1 MILTMGK
8 YKSYRLLITLL
19 FLFSHLCFA
28 LPEDQKK
35 IIQLRADTADINQE
49 THKGI
54 YTQHVEF
61 DQGTT
66 HLRAAQATTKVNEKN
81 KLTEVTADGDA
92 HDQAHFWTL
101 MDEKKPPLHAYAN
114 SIRYFPDKH
123 LIQLIGNARV
133 EQGKDSFSAP
143 SISYDTLHKHVISQS
158 NGQGRTVIIF
168 HPEKRHE

>member
-1 MILTMGK
+1 MIRIMGRRK
-8 YKSYRLLITLL
+8 FYRLLSILFLL
-19 FLFSHLCFA
+19 FNHLCFA
-28 LPEDQKK
+28 LPEDQKQ
-35 IIQLRADTADINQE
+35 IIHLRADTADISQE

-66 HLRAAQATTKVNEKN
+66 HLRASQATTKVNEKN
-81 KLTEVTADGDA
+81 KLTEVIADGDN
-92 HDQAHFWTL
+92 HEQAHFWTL
-101 MDEKKPPLHAYAN
+101 TDEKKPPLHAYAN

-133 EQGKDSFSAP
+133 EQGQDSFSAP
-143 SISYDTLHKHVISQS
+143 SISFDTLHKHVVSQS
-158 NGQGRTVIIF
+158 NGQDRTVIIF